1 MPSNPTIP
9 VRKRSVFLIGGY
21 EPKSSDAFFKR
32 TRRELARYA
41 DNWNTTA
48 EMEAAS
54 LSEDQLVA
62 TARIQSHSPSGHV
75 DTRFNFFVW
84 NDIVLSDFA
93 QPTVVRVAKY
103 VRTVLDYLL
112 TGTFTS
118 IVKHALR
125 FSAYFLYPAIA
136 LALITIAAFLVGA
149 GIARVGFV
157 GSIAVGCIAAVA
169 VWHGL
174 LNLAGRRW
182 FVLHLMDL
190 WSFSS
195 AYLHGRRP
203 DAERHVQRYAAAVVE
218 RAKGGHDD
226 EIVLVGHSTGGALI
240 LDIAATAIAMYPQ
253 MGSGRA
259 KVTILTVG
267 STALKIG
274 LHPAA
279 DRFRSQVQ
287 RIVDCK
293 HVNWIECQSKTDA
306 INFYQTDPTAAMRL
320 VQRDKSPIPQVHL
333 VRIRDTLQPEAYKR
347 FRYNFFRVHYQFVMA
362 NTRQYAYDFFVMCC
376 SDRLL
381 CDSLGTSLLY
391 TPPGRSQTV
400 ASDQSASEIE
410 QNKEP
415 ARHSSK
421 IAA

>member
-1 MPSNPTIP
+1 MPPSPANQ

-41 DNWNTTA
+41 DTWDATA

-62 TARIQSHSPSGHV
+62 TARIQAQSPSGQV
-75 DTRFNFFVW
+75 DTHFNFFVW
-84 NDIVLSDFA
+84 NDIVLGDFA
-93 QPTVVRVAKY
+93 KPMVVRVAKY
-103 VRTVLDYLL
+103 VLTVLDYLVS
-112 TGTFTS
+112 GTFAS
-118 IVKHALR
+118 IVKHAWR

-136 LALITIAAFLVGA
+136 LAVISVAAMVVGA
-149 GIARVGFV
+149 GIASVGFPA
-157 GSIAVGCIAAVA
+157 SAAAGCTAAVA
-169 VWHGL
+169 LWYGL
-174 LNLAGRRW
+174 LKLAGRRW

-203 DAERHVQRYAAAVVE
+203 DAERHVQRYASAVVL
-218 RAKGGHDD
+218 RARHGEDD

-253 MGSGRA
+253 LGSGKA

-279 DRFRSQVQ
+279 DRFRTQVQ
-287 RIVDCK
+287 KIVDCK
-293 HVNWIECQSKTDA
+293 GVDWVECQSKTDA
-306 INFYQTDPTAAMRL
+306 INFYRTDPAAAMQL
-320 VQRDKSPIPQVHL
+320 EQRDETPIPQVHL

-347 FRYNFFRVHYQFVMA
+347 FRYNFFRVHYQFIMA

-376 SDRLL
+376 SDRLFR
-381 CDSLGTSLLY
+381 DSLGTSLLY
-391 TPPGRSQTV
+391 TPPGRSERAEPSSSIT
-400 ASDQSASEIE
+400 ELE
-410 QNKEP
+410 QDKEP
-415 ARHSSK
+415 EKHSSR